1 MGLQASG
8 SRLQGTPTGAFDAH
22 AELLEY
28 PREGHAASVRRLTDR
43 VVADLPEA
51 RADLELIARFAESAT
66 LGEAEELYVRTF
78 DANAERALEV
88 GWQVFGEQYERGAFL
103 VDLRGRMRDLGVA
116 ETTELPD
123 HLTQVL
129 RLVARMTPDDART
142 LADRAVLRSL
152 ERVRGHLGE
161 DDPYR
166 GVIDAVGKALARL
179 TAGATAAAA
188 AGERA

>member
-1 MGLQASG
+1 MHSDVVL
-8 SRLQGTPTGAFDAH
+8 FDSLA
-22 AELLEY
+22 ALLEY
-28 PREGHAASVRRLTDR
+28 PREKHAARVRELTER
-43 VVADLPEA
+43 VAADLPEA
-51 RADLELIARFAESAT
+51 RADLEKLARFAGAST

-129 RLVARMTPDDART
+129 RLLGRMNPGDARM

-179 TAGATAAAA
+179 AAGETAAAA
-188 AGERA
+188 GGERA